1 MSLHTQ
7 EWLGAYLDGEL
18 SPAQIR
24 KTEAHLANCP
34 ECQRKLD
41 ELRSLSAL
49 LGEAPVATGLK
60 SEEQFV
66 AEVGLQLKRK
76 AITSAQTFPMTRSRE
91 NTPQSPA
98 LHWSWLV
105 IPLVLL
111 LAWSFVQTVSVVS
124 DMLIAIPGI
133 EQYSQKSVQALPLFA
148 NLSHLK
154 DTVLARFGAELV
166 GLATPLEWG
175 WLANLLAMAI
185 IGLLYASWM
194 AGWWTHNRI
203 FSQN

>member
-124 DMLIAIPGI
+124 DMLIAISEKCTGFTPFC
-133 EQYSQKSVQALPLFA
+133 QPLSPEGYR
-148 NLSHLK
+148 LSK
-154 DTVLARFGAELV
+154 VWSRAGWVGNSARM
-166 GLATPLEWG
+166 GLAGEPVSNG
-175 WLANLLAMAI
+175 NYWLTIRKLDGRLVDTQPH
-185 IGLLYASWM
+185 L
-194 AGWWTHNRI
+194 
-203 FSQN
+203 